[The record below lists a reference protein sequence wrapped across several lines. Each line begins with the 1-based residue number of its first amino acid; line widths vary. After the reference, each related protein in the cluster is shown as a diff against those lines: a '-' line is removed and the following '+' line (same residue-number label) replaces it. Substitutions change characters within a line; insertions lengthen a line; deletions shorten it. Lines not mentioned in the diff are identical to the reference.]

1 MVSRSPG
8 PSKRKAPTELDSVGT
23 RQDGCQ
29 AGGQNYRILRSYR
42 RLGGR
47 LAGSGYGGLC
57 LLESAESSPP
67 SKAQGAMTESRRGPL
82 LASERT
88 PRKAPASW
96 TLVAAEPALRGG
108 SGAVTNCCH
117 AAKPLSPITSFSAW
131 DWALAILIATILTA
145 TIPIAAIPMRTTI
158 ILTTATIAGTP
169 GTSIP
174 ISLSRSCGSVAGRS
188 SPA

>member
-8 PSKRKAPTELDSVGT
+8 PSKRKAPTELDSAGT

-108 SGAVTNCCH
+108 SGAVTNCCY
-117 AAKPLSPITSFSAW
+117 AAKPLSPIRQKRPEQGYLTISN
-131 DWALAILIATILTA
+131 ALQWRLQYGRVIEK
-145 TIPIAAIPMRTTI
+145 
-158 ILTTATIAGTP
+158 AGAVK
-169 GTSIP
+169 GVHSIYK
-174 ISLSRSCGSVAGRS
+174 GEVE
-188 SPA
+188 

>member
-108 SGAVTNCCH
+108 LGAVTNCCH
-117 AAKPLSPITSFSAW
+117 AAKPLSPIVRIQSRAKDFFEF
-131 DWALAILIATILTA
+131 LAIWAGATIWMMLPRITWVA
-145 TIPIAAIPMRTTI
+145 RKAART
-158 ILTTATIAGTP
+158 L
-169 GTSIP
+169 
-174 ISLSRSCGSVAGRS
+174 V
-188 SPA
+188 